1 MLFKNDVARA
11 EAHVFDDMYATIAKE
26 DFTRPIW
33 FSGAKLIDSDMV
45 NTPYK
50 FNPELARKAIGYA
63 RMIE

>member
-1 MLFKNDVARA
+1 MLFKNAIARA
-11 EAHVFDDMYATIAKE
+11 KTHVFDDMYAPIAKE

-50 FNPELARKAIGYA
+50 FNPELARKAIGHA
-63 RMIE
+63 RIIE